1 MTGKA
6 LVLRVVGSVALGTVL
21 ALTGVLDATHAAL
34 LALLLLAALLLS
46 ARMIDDY
53 EPVWPARQ
61 SPMRAGGRAVV
72 SDLSWQVFDHSRR
85 VDAAVADRVHRL
97 AVARLA
103 MLGIDATDPA
113 QWPEVERRLGPAIA
127 SGLAHD
133 ERPTARTLQLWLDA
147 IDRLSDE
154 RTTR

>member
-21 ALTGVLDATHAAL
+21 AITGVLDSTHAAL

-72 SDLSWQVFDHSRR
+72 SD
-85 VDAAVADRVHRL
+85 
-97 AVARLA
+97 
-103 MLGIDATDPA
+103 LGIDATDPA

>member
-1 MTGKA
+1 M
-6 LVLRVVGSVALGTVL
+6 
-21 ALTGVLDATHAAL
+21 
-34 LALLLLAALLLS
+34 
-46 ARMIDDY
+46 
-53 EPVWPARQ
+53 
-61 SPMRAGGRAVV
+61 V

-85 VDAAVADRVHRL
+85 VDAAVADRVHHL